1 VTLDV
6 LDQIE
11 EIDRV
16 RSILDSVLASPSWRI
31 TRPLR
36 ALKRLLRGS

>member
-1 VTLDV
+1 VTLDT
-6 LDQIE
+6 LD

-16 RSILDSVLASPSWRI
+16 QSTLDSVLASPSWRI

-36 ALKRLLRGS
+36 ALKRLLRG